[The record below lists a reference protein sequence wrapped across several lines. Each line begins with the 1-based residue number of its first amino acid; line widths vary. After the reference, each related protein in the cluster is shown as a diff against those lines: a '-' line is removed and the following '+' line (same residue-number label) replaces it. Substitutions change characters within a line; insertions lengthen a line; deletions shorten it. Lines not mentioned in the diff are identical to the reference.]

1 MSARV
6 RRIVVIA
13 TAVLLTAAVTGCTM
27 LLPTAAHAAEPTR
40 VAHSSSDTT
49 DTGVLAWG
57 AAAFIGTG
65 LVLMIGINRHGR
77 HRH

>member
-1 MSARV
+1 MSTRV
-6 RRIVVIA
+6 RIAVVA
-13 TAVLLTAAVTGCTM
+13 VAVLLTAAVTGCTV

-40 VAHSSSDTT
+40 VAHSSSDGT
-49 DTGVLAWG
+49 DAGMLAWG

-65 LVLMIGINRHGR
+65 VVLMIGISRHGR

>member
-1 MSARV
+1 MSTRV
-6 RRIVVIA
+6 RIAVIA
-13 TAVLLTAAVTGCTM
+13 AVLLTAAVTGCTV

-40 VAHSSSDTT
+40 VAHSNSTDGT

-65 LVLMIGINRHGR
+65 VVLMIGINRHGR